1 MNQHAR
7 EPITSGMKGSYY
19 FCSLIISVE
28 NCVPLYVDVPCT
40 SGRVSDLPFEAVLQE
55 YFQFP
60 YEYFLLVLTF
70 RGYCCKFVLQ
80 RSSEEKITR
89 IEIR

>member
-1 MNQHAR
+1 MSR
-7 EPITSGMKGSYY
+7 MKGSSYL
-19 FCSLIISVE
+19 CSQTTSVE
-28 NCVPLYVDVPCT
+28 NSVSLHVDIPRT
-40 SGRVSDLPFEAVLQE
+40 GGRGSDEAVLQE

-60 YEYFLLVLTF
+60 YEYFLLVLLF

-80 RSSEEKITR
+80 TTPEEKITR